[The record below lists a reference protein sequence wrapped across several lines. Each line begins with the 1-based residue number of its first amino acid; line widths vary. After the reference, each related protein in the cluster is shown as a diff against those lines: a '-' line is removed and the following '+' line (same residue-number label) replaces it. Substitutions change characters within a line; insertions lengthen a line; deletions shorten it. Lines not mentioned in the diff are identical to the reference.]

1 MLWISYKWVWTA
13 NSGVCSKCKQRP
25 KGFKLQSGINY
36 FNFSLSRYCLVP
48 MWRPFWI
55 LNTRSRYRRSRKD
68 EYENIGN
75 SGNIWSFSK
84 VKLTCENMWNYHS
97 MHLSF
102 SLAEATTCPANNFL
116 QIVDLSCVVPSKCAN
131 TILLSTRAIVTM
143 LPYANV
149 LRVCNTLLH
158 YLLHFITLYFH
169 LFCLHSGFGF
179 LFSSGQVPS
188 VCRHVPEGDNQS
200 WCVQT
205 DHGGVCKVRVLS

>member
-13 NSGVCSKCKQRP
+13 NSGVCSSCKQRP
-25 KGFKLQSGINY
+25 KGLKLQLGINY
-36 FNFSLSRYCLVP
+36 FNFSLSRYCLGS

-55 LNTRSRYRRSRKD
+55 LNTRSRDGRSRKD

-102 SLAEATTCPANNFL
+102 SLAEATTCPANNCL

-131 TILLSTRAIVTM
+131 TILLSTRAIVTT
-143 LPYANV
+143 LPYENV
-149 LRVCNTLLH
+149 LHVCNTLLH
-158 YLLHFITLYFH
+158 YLLRYIIFFTYFAYI
-169 LFCLHSGFGF
+169 LDLASCF
-179 LFSSGQVPS
+179 LQDRFLPFVDMFQKETIKV
-188 VCRHVPEGDNQS
+188 D
-200 WCVQT
+200 
-205 DHGGVCKVRVLS
+205 VCKLIMEAFAK